1 MQYTSLTHVN
11 TRARVVP
18 ENVCEHIVT
27 SLHFKDHAVNTLS
40 KIAAAIS
47 MTACLCAAAPAAAA
61 DQGDQSSQSVPG
73 STGNA
78 GTPSSSSSTASSSS
92 ASDPSSQGNF
102 LARVRAISIQPQVS
116 SGGTLSSI
124 NTGVNNAVVPELDF
138 VYLVRP
144 SIGIE
149 LILATSRHELTSSI
163 GPLGGVNVLPPT
175 LLAQYYFNSAGRVRP
190 YVGAGVNYT
199 LFYNNGL
206 HAGNTPVSIK
216 NSSFGPALQVGVDVQ
231 ITKRLFLN
239 ADIKKIWMRT
249 DASAGGTSLGTLK
262 IDPLVVGVGIGM
274 RF

>member
-1 MQYTSLTHVN
+1 M
-11 TRARVVP
+11 
-18 ENVCEHIVT
+18 
-27 SLHFKDHAVNTLS
+27 NTLS

-47 MTACLCAAAPAAAA
+47 MTALLCAAAPAAA
-61 DQGDQSSQSVPG
+61 DQGDQSSQSVPA
-73 STGNA
+73 STGNTS
-78 GTPSSSSSTASSSS
+78 TPSSTASASS
-92 ASDPSSQGNF
+92 ASGSGSQGNF

-149 LILATSRHELTSSI
+149 LILATSRHELTSNI

-216 NSSFGPALQVGVDVQ
+216 NSSFGPALQMGVDVQ